1 MAVQPSKESV
11 SLDEVI
17 HSDRGEELIN
27 QMKDIQAETRKDM
40 SDIQQRMTRIAV
52 TLTTTQAQQQDL
64 DGDIDRLLSK
74 VNNTKFSTNDSPY
87 WSEEKKE
94 ELELLKQ
101 SGKETRRR
109 ILNLH
114 QELVEDRQNMAKIRK
129 SIPRANAAS
138 RFLQPP
144 FSGFIR
150 QIGKR

>member
-87 WSEEKKE
+87 VPSDKMEVKE
-94 ELELLKQ
+94 ILTLASLEPSILMIRNMFLW
-101 SGKETRRR
+101 RR
-109 ILNLH
+109 
-114 QELVEDRQNMAKIRK
+114 
-129 SIPRANAAS
+129 
-138 RFLQPP
+138 
-144 FSGFIR
+144 
-150 QIGKR
+150 